1 MSNVGELKDMLREKH
16 ETLNSITNMILFY
29 ESKLFNLNKIVVD
42 KRVKLNK
49 KLMRLNKEETVIEE
63 KKQLIF
69 DKGINL
75 NSLNFKDI
83 DKNASFEKY
92 TEYTEKSKELKIL
105 ESKQNIMNQESK
117 KLDKLEI
124 DVRNK
129 EKMVNKMYNE
139 LDDEEMLMFNKYY
152 QMFESGKHM
161 NEDDLK
167 SSIDFSV
174 NPNKNSINKME
185 FYKEIDQ
192 FVIDNNSIS
201 REMRENQNKFNKS
214 LSKYE
219 NYDKMQKDLK
229 NKSNKLD
236 RFKAKSV
243 VVPSRI
249 VVEDNINYND
259 GKYYLNSINSQNS
272 NMSQT
277 SKQNIS
283 NVSTISKVS
292 SIKNNS
298 KIQNTNNSKI
308 LI

>member
-29 ESKLFNLNKIVVD
+29 ESKLFNLNKIVID

-69 DKGINL
+69 DKGVNL
-75 NSLNFKDI
+75 NSFNFKDI
-83 DKNASFEKY
+83 DKNTSFEKY

-124 DVRNK
+124 DVKNK

-201 REMRENQNKFNKS
+201 REMKENQNKFNKS
-214 LSKYE
+214 LSKY
-219 NYDKMQKDLK
+219 
-229 NKSNKLD
+229 KLD

-243 VVPSRI
+243 VIPSRI

-308 LI
+308 LFNLKRRIQQNNIE